1 MKHHSLKYFWLLSI
15 APVIINAQANKKG
28 IYSQIVTEIETNN
41 QLQPLATELLDVI
54 GPRLVG
60 SPEMQQA
67 HDWVIDTYKN
77 WNIKAE
83 NIAYGEWK
91 AWQRGTTEV
100 TLTAPRIKTI
110 DAMQLAWNTN
120 TKKPMEAE
128 IIVMPVF
135 ESKQDFEN
143 WTKTVKG
150 KLVLISQ
157 YQKSGRPESQ
167 WKEYATDEDFTT
179 YKATKNTT
187 VEKWNASIK
196 VTGKTMRELVGYLES
211 KGDVGFI
218 QSFFTGTMG
227 SNRIFYSFAKNTQ
240 MLEVSLE

>member
-1 MKHHSLKYFWLLSI
+1 MSQLALFISFHSAYGQQIPKSYNNK
-15 APVIINAQANKKG
+15 VYTQIIE
-28 IYSQIVTEIETNN
+28 EIETNN

-67 HDWVIDTYKN
+67 HDWVIDTYKI

-120 TKKPMEAE
+120 TKKPVEAE
-128 IIVMPVF
+128 IITMPVV
-135 ESKQDFEN
+135 E
-143 WTKTVKG
+143 G
-150 KLVLISQ
+150 H
-157 YQKSGRPESQ
+157 
-167 WKEYATDEDFTT
+167 T
-179 YKATKNTT
+179 YKAFLWKSLKERIPVTK
-187 VEKWNASIK
+187 SIK
-196 VTGKTMRELVGYLES
+196 LE
-211 KGDVGFI
+211 K
-218 QSFFTGTMG
+218 
-227 SNRIFYSFAKNTQ
+227 
-240 MLEVSLE
+240 